1 MQKIKKVWLLAVSV
15 FLLTIGMG
23 IVSFAANG
31 ILQFSDPETKVG
43 EEVTVKMKITAG
55 GAAIG
60 DGSVTVTY
68 DPTYLEFKNGE
79 NVKSGANGTI
89 ELFAAGTGQE
99 TELDYTMVFKA
110 LKEGDATLQ
119 VSQYKAYLFSDET
132 LNLTTGTSAIKIAAG
147 DGNTETPET
156 TESTASSGD
165 GQKVTVNGTEYTI
178 NENFS
183 EAVIPSGF
191 QKTEVAIE
199 GSPRKAMQQES
210 SGWYLFYLTDADGN
224 SDYFLYDEKS
234 AEFLYTELIDISD
247 TTFILIKDYN
257 GSAKLPTAYQK
268 TTSTINGKEFT
279 AWQNTSEVDYFL
291 IYALDSDGNEGF
303 YQYDTTQGTYQRFT
317 VQQEEKA
324 KTATGLK
331 QKLESFINN
340 NLLIILA
347 VIAGILLIMLI
358 LIIILSVKLRH
369 RKEELEDVYGPE
381 KPAKKNKKRK
391 KNKYDDEYDDFYD
404 DEYGDEAYAD
414 PEFDDYDDA
423 YDDPEYDEDGYDD
436 SEYDDSD
443 YDEDDY
449 DDPEYEENAYDD
461 SEYDDEYDDS
471 EYDDDYDD
479 SDYDEEDYDDSDY
492 DDSDY
497 DEDDYDEDYDPEFDD
512 YEEDYDED
520 EERTSSLDDKTRLID
535 LPSRGGKKDDDFSL
549 DFIDLDD

>member
-1 MQKIKKVWLLAVSV
+1 MQKIKKVWLLAVAV
-15 FLLTIGMG
+15 FLLTVGMG

-31 ILQFSDPETKVG
+31 TLQFSDPETKVG

-147 DGNTETPET
+147 SGDTETPET
-156 TESTASSGD
+156 TEGSTTSGD

-191 QKTEVAIE
+191 QRTEVTIE

-234 AEFLYTELIDISD
+234 AEFLYTELVDISD

-291 IYALDSDGNEGF
+291 VYALDSEGKEGF
-303 YQYDTTQGTYQRFT
+303 YQYDTTQGTYQRFV
-317 VQQEEKA
+317 VQQEEKV

-331 QKLESFINN
+331 QKLENFINN

-358 LIIILSVKLRH
+358 LIIVLSVKLRH

-381 KPAKKNKKRK
+381 KPAGKNKKRK
-391 KNKYDDEYDDFYD
+391 KSKYDDEYDDDLYNDEYD
-404 DEYGDEAYAD
+404 DE
-414 PEFDDYDDA
+414 A
-423 YDDPEYDEDGYDD
+423 YDDPEFDGYDDDYDDSDYDEDGYDD
-436 SEYDDSD
+436 SEYD
-443 YDEDDY
+443 E
-449 DDPEYEENAYDD
+449 
-461 SEYDDEYDDS
+461 EYDDS
-471 EYDDDYDD
+471 EYGEDDYDD
-479 SDYDEEDYDDSDY
+479 SDYDEEYDDSEYDEDDYDDSDYDEGDYDDSDY
-492 DDSDY
+492 DDSEY
-497 DEDDYDEDYDPEFDD
+497 DDYDDSDYDDDYDPEFDD
-512 YEEDYDED
+512 YDEAYDEEDEG
-520 EERTSSLDDKTRLID
+520 TSPLDGKTRLID
-535 LPSRGGKKDDDFSL
+535 LPSRGEKKDDDFSL